1 MLRTLFGKK
10 QTERLPNEAYVLAQG
25 ERDGL
30 PVIAMINDA
39 YKRYPFRE
47 DYPWHVEI
55 EIEMADLDEARLPT
69 EAESVVLNCIE
80 DDMEAAMRKSGAVHH
95 IARQTWNGLRVLDY
109 YVENGPAIESLLAA
123 VRDARPPRSFKFTVE
138 RDDSW
143 SHSAGFF

>member
-1 MLRTLFGKK
+1 
-10 QTERLPNEAYVLAQG
+10 
-25 ERDGL
+25 
-30 PVIAMINDA
+30 
-39 YKRYPFRE
+39 
-47 DYPWHVEI
+47 
-55 EIEMADLDEARLPT
+55 MADLDEARLPT

-138 RDDSW
+138 RDDAW